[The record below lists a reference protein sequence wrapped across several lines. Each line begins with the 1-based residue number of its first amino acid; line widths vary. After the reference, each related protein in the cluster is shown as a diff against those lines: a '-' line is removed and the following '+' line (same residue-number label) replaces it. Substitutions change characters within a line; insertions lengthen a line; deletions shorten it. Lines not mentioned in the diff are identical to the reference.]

1 MAKRKTGRKKKGK
14 KTSERDI
21 SQKTYLKRIVAGLA
35 FLILFVIAAGLL
47 AHHLII
53 RKQPVYR
60 EGSAKKNGIHSQTHI
75 QTHKKPVH
83 KKPVHKK
90 PAFEIYPKEKIP
102 FRKPIISK
110 PEVIAPKKLP
120 KVAII
125 IDDLGY
131 NKVIAEKFL
140 KLDAAFTFSLLPH
153 STFQESIVK
162 AANAKGI
169 EIMLHLPMEPIEYP
183 EIDPGFGA
191 LLTAMSPDQLIDQ
204 LKKDLEAV
212 PSAKGVNNH
221 MGSKM
226 TAVSA
231 QMYQVFSVLK
241 KKDLFFIDSLT
252 TPKSLC
258 KPSARLFQ
266 VPFAQRDIFLDH
278 IQEPDFIRKQ
288 IKTLVRIADSHG
300 EAVGIAHPY
309 EITYDILR
317 ELLPDLQKKILLVPA
332 SEIVHIV
339 E

>member
-1 MAKRKTGRKKKGK
+1 MAKRKTGRKKKEK
-14 KTSERDI
+14 KTSERNG
-21 SQKTYLKRIVAGLA
+21 SQKTHLKRIVAGLS

-53 RKQPVYR
+53 RQQPIHH
-60 EGSAKKNGIHSQTHI
+60 EGFVEKNRIHNQTK
-75 QTHKKPVH
+75 KKPVH

-90 PAFEIYPKEKIP
+90 PAFEIYSKEKIP

-110 PEVIAPKKLP
+110 PEVVVPKKLP

-131 NKVIAEKFL
+131 DKVIAEKFL

-153 STFQESIVK
+153 STFQKSIIK
-162 AANAKGI
+162 AAGAKGI
-169 EIMLHLPMEPIEYP
+169 EIMLHLPMEPMEYP
-183 EIDPGFGA
+183 EVDPGFGA
-191 LLTAMSPDQLIDQ
+191 LLTTMSPDQLISQ
-204 LKKDLEAV
+204 LEKDIKAV

-231 QMYQVFSVLK
+231 QMYQIFSVLK

-266 VPFAQRDIFLDH
+266 VPFAQRDVFIDH

-288 IKTLVRIADSHG
+288 IKTLIRIADSHG
-300 EAVGIAHPY
+300 EAIGIAHPY